1 MNPDRVPAGY
11 TRTDVHR
18 KQLLLTT
25 LSSTI
30 SPDLV
35 TGWKSSIG
43 NSVRGEIVG
52 LSKHNAVSVFV
63 RLETDGSFSAN
74 TSVGWTLTDQDQKT
88 PADAVYMTIREWA
101 KHQTFDHLPKSV
113 RDLLGVAEDAQ
124 EKKRKDLKVRIS
136 EWQHRI
142 KYLNS
147 ERDRLT
153 VKIDQ
158 ENTYLTQ
165 LEEQLKT
172 METQ

>member
-1 MNPDRVPAGY
+1 MTPK
-11 TRTDVHR
+11 
-18 KQLLLTT
+18 KQTLLTT
-25 LSSTI
+25 ISSTI

-43 NSVRGEIVG
+43 NSVRGNIVG
-52 LSKHNAVSVFV
+52 LSKHFPVTVNVHVE
-63 RLETDGSFSAN
+63 RGGLFSAN
-74 TSVGWTLTDQDQKT
+74 VDGNWKVLDKT
-88 PADAVYMTIREWA
+88 TVQEAVCLAVREWA

-113 RDLLGVAEDAQ
+113 RALPGVAEDAQ
-124 EKKRKDLKVRIS
+124 EKKRKDLRVRIS

-158 ENTYLTQ
+158 ENTYLAQ

-172 METQ
+172 MEAQ

>member
-1 MNPDRVPAGY
+1 MTPK
-11 TRTDVHR
+11 
-18 KQLLLTT
+18 KQTLLTT

-43 NSVRGEIVG
+43 NSVRGDIVG
-52 LSKHNAVSVFV
+52 LPKHFPAAVFV
-63 RLETDGSFSAN
+63 TPLQDGTYLGEVN
-74 TSVGWTLTDQDQKT
+74 GDHLIRGNRT
-88 PADAVYMTIREWA
+88 PVDAVTITIRTWA
-101 KHQTFDHLPKSV
+101 RSVAFDHLPKSV
-113 RDLLGVAEDAQ
+113 RALPGVAEDAQ

-158 ENTYLTQ
+158 ENTYLAQ

-172 METQ
+172 METV

>member
-1 MNPDRVPAGY
+1 MTPK
-11 TRTDVHR
+11 
-18 KQLLLTT
+18 KQTLLTT

-52 LSKHNAVSVFV
+52 LSQYNPATVYVHVE
-63 RLETDGSFSAN
+63 RGGLFSAN
-74 TSVGWTLTDQDQKT
+74 VDGNWKVLDKT
-88 PADAVYMTIREWA
+88 TVQEAVCLAVREWA

-113 RDLLGVAEDAQ
+113 RALPGVAEDAQ

-158 ENTYLTQ
+158 ENTYLAQ

-172 METQ
+172 METV

>member
-1 MNPDRVPAGY
+1 M
-11 TRTDVHR
+11 THK
-18 KQLLLTT
+18 KQTLLTT

-35 TGWKSSIG
+35 TGWRSGIG

-101 KHQTFDHLPKSV
+101 KRQTFDHLPKSV
-113 RDLLGVAEDAQ
+113 RALPGVAEDAQ
-124 EKKRKDLKVRIS
+124 EKKRPDG
-136 EWQHRI
+136 
-142 KYLNS
+142 
-147 ERDRLT
+147 
-153 VKIDQ
+153 
-158 ENTYLTQ
+158 
-165 LEEQLKT
+165 
-172 METQ
+172 

>member
-1 MNPDRVPAGY
+1 MNPK
-11 TRTDVHR
+11 
-18 KQLLLTT
+18 KQHLINT

-52 LSKHNAVSVFV
+52 LSKNNSVSVFV
-63 RLETDGSFSAN
+63 RVETDGSFSAN

-88 PADAVYMTIREWA
+88 PVDAVYMTLREWA
-101 KHQTFDHLPKSV
+101 KHQTFDHLPKFV
-113 RDLLGVAEDAQ
+113 RALPGVAEDAR
-124 EKKRKDLKVRIS
+124 EKKRADIKARIAES
-136 EWQHRI
+136 QHRV

-158 ENTYLTQ
+158 ENAYIEQ
-165 LEEQLKT
+165 LEKQL
-172 METQ
+172 ETV

>member
-1 MNPDRVPAGY
+1 MTPK
-11 TRTDVHR
+11 
-18 KQLLLTT
+18 KQTLINT

-52 LSKHNAVSVFV
+52 LSKNNSVSVFV
-63 RLETDGSFSAN
+63 RVETDGSFSAN

-88 PADAVYMTIREWA
+88 PVDAVYMTLREWA

-113 RDLLGVAEDAQ
+113 RALPGVAEDAQ
-124 EKKRKDLKVRIS
+124 EKKRADIKARIAES
-136 EWQHRI
+136 QHRV

-158 ENTYLTQ
+158 ENAYIEQ
-165 LEEQLKT
+165 LEKQL
-172 METQ
+172 ETV

>member
-1 MNPDRVPAGY
+1 MNPK
-11 TRTDVHR
+11 
-18 KQLLLTT
+18 KQTLIAT

-52 LSKHNAVSVFV
+52 LSVHRPVTVYV
-63 RLETDGSFSAN
+63 HVETDGLFSAN
-74 TSVGWTLTDQDQKT
+74 VDGNWKVLDKT
-88 PADAVYMTIREWA
+88 TVQEAVCLAVREWA
-101 KHQTFDHLPKSV
+101 KHQTFDHLPKFV
-113 RDLLGVAEDAQ
+113 RALPGVAEDAR
-124 EKKRKDLKVRIS
+124 EKKRADIKARIAES
-136 EWQHRI
+136 QHRV

-158 ENTYLTQ
+158 ENAYIEQ
-165 LEEQLKT
+165 LEKQL
-172 METQ
+172 ETV